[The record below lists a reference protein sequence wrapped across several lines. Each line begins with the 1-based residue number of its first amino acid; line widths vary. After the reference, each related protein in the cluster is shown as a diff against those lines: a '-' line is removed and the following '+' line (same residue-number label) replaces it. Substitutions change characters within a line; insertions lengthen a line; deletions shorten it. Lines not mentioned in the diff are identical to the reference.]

1 MSSFYGAFND
11 PQLRGA
17 YSQMGFQMP
26 QMPRPYSTPPMPAG
40 NTMGFSGAQN
50 SMPFP
55 MQPGFNPEPTGSPG
69 PGMAY
74 DSPAETSAPPP
85 PAPPSGGGNQGINT
99 GQNMSGPMALN
110 PQDIDLSR
118 FGGGTISPTM
128 QSAAVRMGMISP
140 AALNL
145 LAGIRTTGGPRGEFA
160 RRMQRR
166 FAEMDRRNRLRQR
179 QRDAGF
185 RVPRGRIIYD

>member
-1 MSSFYGAFND
+1 
-11 PQLRGA
+11 
-17 YSQMGFQMP
+17 
-26 QMPRPYSTPPMPAG
+26 
-40 NTMGFSGAQN
+40 
-50 SMPFP
+50 
-55 MQPGFNPEPTGSPG
+55 
-69 PGMAY
+69 
-74 DSPAETSAPPP
+74 
-85 PAPPSGGGNQGINT
+85 
-99 GQNMSGPMALN
+99 MALN